1 MRHEVERRLGA
12 GVQGFEERQG
22 GFSFGVLGVATLSTG
37 EQVFIKAIRD
47 DAANVRDYRT
57 EAAVAAA
64 LPTAVPT
71 PRLRFTCEA
80 AGWLLLCFDVA
91 PGALPHEPW
100 RPEELSAALK
110 AVAVCALQLTPS
122 PIGGLPTLGE
132 QMAGRCETW
141 RELKRDGVHGAVTV
155 DSIGEW
161 ERKHL
166 SRLAFV
172 EATWTELA
180 VGDTLL
186 HFDLRFD
193 NIIVNPRGTAHVV
206 DWGRACIGPAWS
218 DLVCLLVQSDL
229 GHLHPDAI
237 FSGHPVGRAAEPT
250 QVDAFLVAL
259 ASYWTHTASL
269 PGPAHAPHLRDRR
282 EYSRR
287 ATIGWLRRRWSPGG
301 SQRWFSW
308 S

>member
-64 LPTAVPT
+64 LPPAVPT
-71 PRLRFTCEA
+71 PRLRFTCEL

-166 SRLAFV
+166 SRLASV
-172 EATWTELA
+172 EATWTQLA

-237 FSGHPVGRAAEPT
+237 FSGHPVGRAAAPT
-250 QVDAFLVAL
+250 QADAFLVAL